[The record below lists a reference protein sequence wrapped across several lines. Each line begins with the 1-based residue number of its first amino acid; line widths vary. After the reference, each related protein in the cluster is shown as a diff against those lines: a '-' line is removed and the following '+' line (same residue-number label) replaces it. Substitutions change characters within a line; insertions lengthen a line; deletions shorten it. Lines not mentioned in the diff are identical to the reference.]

1 MWKWFMCLLTTCIV
15 QAIDEVAIATSKAY
29 YLRNKFEQVGGP
41 TEEGFKDI
49 MGREQHSSGNTG
61 H

>member
-1 MWKWFMCLLTTCIV
+1 MCLLTTCIV